1 MIDFKDQAGL
11 DTLLS
16 DEFGD
21 WSESLKVTQQM
32 IDDFAELSGDKLW
45 IHTDPAR
52 CLEQSPFKSTIAH
65 GFLVLSLLSRLPT
78 SDNATAKIG
87 GYRQIMNYGSDKL
100 RFLAPV
106 PVDSAI
112 HSRSRVASVVVEHKQ
127 DKPSKTKLTLEWQVA
142 VVGQQVPSLSYFMT
156 IVFM

>member
-1 MIDFKDQAGL
+1 MIDFKDLAGL
-11 DTLLS
+11 ETLLS

-21 WSESLKVTQQM
+21 WSQSLKITQQM

-45 IHTDPAR
+45 IHTDPER

-65 GFLVLSLLSRLPT
+65 GFLILSVLSRLPT
-78 SDNATAKIG
+78 NDNATANIG

-106 PVDSAI
+106 PVDSDI
-112 HSRSRVASVVVEHKQ
+112 HARSRVATVVLETKQ

-142 VVGQQVPSLSYFMT
+142 VVGQQVPSLCYFMT